1 MRSGVTRFLAAF
13 FSAAQVSGHT
23 AMRSRLPRQI
33 EYDRQDN
40 DRQDNDRQDPAEHE
54 AVRQQRE
61 RDSDHDSG

>member
-40 DRQDNDRQDPAEHE
+40 DRQDPAEHE